1 MEPIDWI
8 IFSLVYLWLCIV
20 RKLTWKGRRYLH
32 FVRLSLTV
40 FAFTYHLH
48 WLVFI
53 QANGIKL
60 GPQHQTGGT
69 VRPGNTEP
77 GKAAGGGGGCC

>member
-1 MEPIDWI
+1 MEMAEKYYLVK
-8 IFSLVYLWLCIV
+8 SL
-20 RKLTWKGRRYLH
+20 
-32 FVRLSLTV
+32 LSV
-40 FAFTYHLH
+40 FTFAYRLH
-48 WLVFI
+48 WLMLM

-77 GKAAGGGGGCC
+77 GKASGGGGGCC